1 MGVGY
6 DRDLG
11 GFEVDL
17 RLVDYLAEQFTLK
30 YPKVLTLKSYFKTS
44 NTTNFYI
51 KMTSNK
57 FKCPKHVHYILVC
70 NLYLPGSCLTSER
83 MPGLWLN

>member
-30 YPKVLTLKSYFKTS
+30 YPKVLSYLTLPWD